1 MLDVKDLNIEFH
13 DHLVPET
20 VVHQVSF
27 HMDAGEI
34 VGLVGESGSGK
45 SMTALAIAG
54 LLSRHDMKKTGEI
67 LFEGTDLLH
76 CERSFLR
83 ELQGNDISVVFQE
96 PMTSL
101 NPVFT
106 IGYQIEESLILHKG
120 MDKKAARQQA
130 IHLLEL
136 VGIPEAGKRVDEYP
150 HQLSGGMR
158 QRVMIAMALAGDP
171 ELLIADEPTT
181 ALDVTIQAQ
190 IIELLLELQQKENMA
205 LVLITHDLALVAE
218 AAHKIIVMYAGQVV
232 ETGDAHAIFHAPRH
246 PYTQALLRALPEFA
260 QDKERLASLPGVVPG
275 KYDRPNGCLLN
286 PRCPYATD
294 RCRAE
299 EPALNMLADGRQSK
313 CHYPLD
319 DAGRPTL

>member
-101 NPVFT
+101 NPVYRNAKGSPGGAVERSET
-106 IGYQIEESLILHKG
+106 EGLQIGG
-120 MDKKAARQQA
+120 
-130 IHLLEL
+130 
-136 VGIPEAGKRVDEYP
+136 AGK
-150 HQLSGGMR
+150 
-158 QRVMIAMALAGDP
+158 
-171 ELLIADEPTT
+171 
-181 ALDVTIQAQ
+181 
-190 IIELLLELQQKENMA
+190 
-205 LVLITHDLALVAE
+205 
-218 AAHKIIVMYAGQVV
+218 
-232 ETGDAHAIFHAPRH
+232 
-246 PYTQALLRALPEFA
+246 
-260 QDKERLASLPGVVPG
+260 
-275 KYDRPNGCLLN
+275 NG
-286 PRCPYATD
+286 
-294 RCRAE
+294 
-299 EPALNMLADGRQSK
+299 
-313 CHYPLD
+313 
-319 DAGRPTL
+319 

>member
-20 VVHQVSF
+20 VVHQVSL

-101 NPVFT
+101 NPVYR
-106 IGYQIEESLILHKG
+106 IGWQVEEPL
-120 MDKKAARQQA
+120 R
-130 IHLLEL
+130 IH
-136 VGIPEAGKRVDEYP
+136 
-150 HQLSGGMR
+150 H
-158 QRVMIAMALAGDP
+158 P
-171 ELLIADEPTT
+171 ELS
-181 ALDVTIQAQ
+181 AQ
-190 IIELLLELQQKENMA
+190 ERKQ
-205 LVLITHDLALVAE
+205 
-218 AAHKIIVMYAGQVV
+218 
-232 ETGDAHAIFHAPRH
+232 
-246 PYTQALLRALPEFA
+246 RAL
-260 QDKERLASLPGVVPG
+260 
-275 KYDRPNGCLLN
+275 
-286 PRCPYATD
+286 
-294 RCRAE
+294 
-299 EPALNMLADGRQSK
+299 
-313 CHYPLD
+313 
-319 DAGRPTL
+319 TL

>member
-101 NPVFT
+101 NPVYR
-106 IGYQIEESLILHKG
+106 IGWQVEEPLRIHHPELSAQERKQRALTLLKQVELEDPERIYQSYPHQISGGQRQRVGIARALIMNPKLIIADECISALDVSIQAQVVNLMKDIQQETGTAYLFIAHDLSMVKYISDRIGVLHLG
-120 MDKKAARQQA
+120 
-130 IHLLEL
+130 HLLET
-136 VGIPEAGKRVDEYP
+136 G
-150 HQLSGGMR
+150 
-158 QRVMIAMALAGDP
+158 
-171 ELLIADEPTT
+171 TT
-181 ALDVTIQAQ
+181 EEIF
-190 IIELLLELQQKENMA
+190 ENP
-205 LVLITHDLALVAE
+205 V
-218 AAHKIIVMYAGQVV
+218 
-232 ETGDAHAIFHAPRH
+232 H
-246 PYTQALLRALPEFA
+246 PYTRSLLSAIPAPNPIVEKKRIALSYDYKTSGIDYNKGTDHLVSGSHYVKCTDEEF
-260 QDKERLASLPGVVPG
+260 DKWRNQE
-275 KYDRPNGCLLN
+275 C
-286 PRCPYATD
+286 
-294 RCRAE
+294 
-299 EPALNMLADGRQSK
+299 
-313 CHYPLD
+313 
-319 DAGRPTL
+319 

>member
-101 NPVFT
+101 NPVYR
-106 IGYQIEESLILHKG
+106 IGWQVEEPLRIHHPELSAQERKQRALTLLKQVELEDPERIYQS
-120 MDKKAARQQA
+120 
-130 IHLLEL
+130 
-136 VGIPEAGKRVDEYP
+136 YP
-150 HQLSGGMR
+150 HQISGGMAR
-158 QRVMIAMALAGDP
+158 RVALARAIALDP
-171 ELLIADEPTT
+171 ELVMYDEPFAGLDPISLGT
-181 ALDVTIQAQ
+181 AAQ
-190 IIELLLELQQKENMA
+190 LIRQLNDAMGLTSI
-205 LVLITHDLALVAE
+205 LVSHDLEVTFALADHVVILGPGTI
-218 AAHKIIVMYAGQVV
+218 AAQGTPDEVRNSQDPLVHQFV
-232 ETGDAHAIFHAPRH
+232 H
-246 PYTQALLRALPEFA
+246 ALPTGPVPFHYPGPTVA
-260 QDKERLASLPGVVPG
+260 QDFGPLPG
-275 KYDRPNGCLLN
+275 
-286 PRCPYATD
+286 
-294 RCRAE
+294 
-299 EPALNMLADGRQSK
+299 
-313 CHYPLD
+313 
-319 DAGRPTL
+319 GRP